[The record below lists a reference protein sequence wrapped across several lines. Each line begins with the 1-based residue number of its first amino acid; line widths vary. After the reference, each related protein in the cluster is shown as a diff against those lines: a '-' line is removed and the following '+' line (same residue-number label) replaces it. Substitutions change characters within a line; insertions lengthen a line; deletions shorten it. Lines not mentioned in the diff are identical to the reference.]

1 MIKIIY
7 KLFFKIAFIPLI
19 LISLYNLYFF
29 FSEGVIS
36 YILILFVCLIF
47 LRFSSQ
53 QVRVNF
59 FESYFFVNIFTALL
73 PPKAPFSGVQF
84 SYFDY
89 LLLPNNY
96 LDSVVY
102 ADTFRYIGFHMV
114 SVPLLATDN
123 LMNLNV
129 ALFFV
134 NLFVFFGIFNFYKTV
149 SNKQNILFFQSAL
162 LSTLFLINLPDDFNF
177 IMGLGKLLVNGT
189 AGFGSYGFR
198 VFSPASFDLL
208 SFIPLTYLLKNKEKK
223 FLISAL
229 LISSFHYYLFVLF
242 LVMFITYIHSKTEKS
257 FLTLYLFLTLSV
269 FSLLNRLYVFK
280 YLSDVMISSKEYFT
294 NINLIPVISIG
305 TLFNNGKNNSFIYYF
320 DLDVLEIFKPI
331 HLVDNFSPTLGV
343 YNNLASIPFEKIAY
357 IFVVLY
363 FINKNKNYFLSSF
376 LKYLLTIFLASH
388 ILFSKDIYS
397 FQGFIYP
404 WRLIHFASVLS
415 FILLISILKEKIETN
430 NKIYLFSILFIP
442 LSLFLWSNSELNK
455 TDYDENLQTQIELL
469 DEKKIL
475 LIPIDETKYLYDYGL
490 PNVYIS
496 IFHPI
501 DWFNERLLNIY
512 FLRMDHYYEIFTLDS
527 CIEVNEYIVT
537 NNIKIDF
544 IFFKKTHFDDMNCPN
559 NFKFY

>member
-1 MIKIIY
+1 MIKIVY
-7 KLFFKIAFIPLI
+7 KLYSKITFIPLI
-19 LISLYNLYFF
+19 LISSYNLYFF
-29 FSEGVIS
+29 FLEGVVS
-36 YILILFVCLIF
+36 YILFLFVCLIF

-53 QVRVNF
+53 RNRVNF
-59 FESYFFVNIFTALL
+59 YESYFFVNIFTALL

-102 ADTFRYIGFHMV
+102 ADTFRYVGFHIISM
-114 SVPLLATDN
+114 PLLATDN

-149 SNKQNILFFQSAL
+149 SRKQNILIFQGIL
-162 LSTLFLINLPDDFNF
+162 LSTLFLINLPNDFNS

-208 SFIPLTYLLKNKEKK
+208 AFIPLTYLLKNKEKK

-229 LISSFHYYLFVLF
+229 VISSFHYYLFVLF

-257 FLTLYLFLTLSV
+257 LLTLYLVITLAV
-269 FSLLNRLYVFK
+269 FNLLNRVDVFK
-280 YLSDVMISSKEYFT
+280 YLSNVMISSKEYYT

-320 DLDVLEIFKPI
+320 DFDVLKIFKPN

-357 IFVVLY
+357 IFVVIY
-363 FINKNKNYFLSSF
+363 FINKNKNYFLSSL
-376 LKYLLTIFLASH
+376 LKYLLTIFIVSH
-388 ILFSKDIYS
+388 VLFSKDIYS

-415 FILLISILKEKIETN
+415 FIILISLLKEKIETN
-430 NKIYLFSILFIP
+430 YKIYFFSVLFIP
-442 LSLFLWSNSELNK
+442 LSLLLWSNSELKK

-475 LIPIDETKYLYDYGL
+475 LIPIDETKYLYDYGV

-501 DWFNERLLNIY
+501 DWFNKRVLNIY
-512 FLRMDHYYEIFTLDS
+512 FLRMKHYYEIFNLDS
-527 CIEVNEYIVT
+527 CIEVNEYLIS
-537 NNIKIDF
+537 NNIKIDY
-544 IFFKKTHFDDMNCPN
+544 IFFKKTHFDDMSCPS